1 MSTPT
6 PDDRPVCWQCSGT
19 KIMFVE
25 DRYGSGDADVC
36 DMCNGTGYKLR
47 NYT

>member
-1 MSTPT
+1 
-6 PDDRPVCWQCSGT
+6 
-19 KIMFVE
+19 MFFE
-25 DRYGSGDADVC
+25 DPYGSGDADVC